1 MPRKP
6 PRRCTNTTCRKLHTR
21 DGGKCD
27 DCHRAAV
34 NARSAARPSPAQR
47 GYTGKH
53 RSTFRPGVLD
63 KNPTCV
69 CTETWCPH
77 EGECGEPS
85 VIADHHP
92 HGRKELIAM
101 GENPDDPK
109 WGRGLCRSCDSRQT
123 ARRQPGGWN
132 QAAGTRG

>member
-1 MPRKP
+1 MPTKP
-6 PRRCTNTTCRKLHTR
+6 PHRCTGCKKLTANS
-21 DGGKCD
+21 GSKCD
-27 DCHRAAV
+27 DCKTDYHAAK
-34 NARSAARPSPAQR
+34 NARRPSPAER

-53 RSTFRPGVLD
+53 RSEFRPAVMN

-69 CTETWCPH
+69 CVESWCPH

-85 VIADHHP
+85 IIADHHP

-101 GENPDDPK
+101 GEDPDDPK

-132 QAAGTRG
+132 QASGARA